1 MKEVQFRTID
11 RLFIKMSIND
21 KMWAI
26 FALFVISLACVAGNR
41 YLDQISHAEQLAMVK
56 VEARLDG
63 ILSADASAHNA
74 PGLEAVSTATLGAP
88 SIKGT
93 TVTAYGQD
101 KQGQYYRL
109 SENHAQTIEAAKSE
123 ATTSLLLSLLLIAPF
138 ALFLYWVAT
147 FLGGALWVLYTTT
160 VKISEGDLTS
170 RLGFHPGRDE
180 FGTIGCALDRAMDTL
195 TELVVTVKESATT
208 LGETSSSFEDEMK
221 HSETEI
227 NRQHTSL
234 DSVAT
239 AMEEMTASAQE
250 VTQIANRASS
260 QSEQDSQHVRD
271 SADRVQKAINEIAT
285 LSAYIEQTSSS
296 VSSLNDNTSQ
306 ISEVITTINGIS
318 EQTNLLALNAAIE
331 AARAGEQGRGFA
343 VVADEVRTLASRTQQ
358 ATVEIQAMIEKLQQ
372 ESTSIATITGQTV
385 TQAQASSEIVSSI
398 GNDIETIYQSAQAV
412 NDMSLHI
419 STSAQE
425 QSSVATDIAK
435 ELSDIR
441 AQSNNIKEVAEQSLI
456 GVHNL
461 TKASQNLGAI
471 LSRYHT

>member
-26 FALFVISLACVAGNR
+26 FALFVISLASVAGNR

-63 ILSADASAHNA
+63 ILSAAASTNNI
-74 PGLEAVSTATLGAP
+74 PGLEPVSSATLGAP
-88 SIKGT
+88 SIQGT
-93 TVTAYGQD
+93 TVTAYAQD
-101 KQGQYYRL
+101 KQGQFYRL
-109 SENHAQTIEAAKSE
+109 SENHAQTIQAAKSE
-123 ATTSLLLSLLLIAPF
+123 ATTSLLLSLLFIAPF
-138 ALFLYWVAT
+138 ALFVYWVAT

-195 TELVVTVKESATT
+195 TELVVAVKESATT
-208 LGETSSSFEDEMK
+208 LGETSSSFEEEMK

-227 NRQHTSL
+227 NRQYTSL

-250 VTQIANRASS
+250 VTQIADRASN

-271 SADRVQKAINEIAT
+271 SAERVQKAINEIGT
-285 LSAYIEQTSSS
+285 LSSYIEQTSSS

-372 ESTSIATITGQTV
+372 ESASIANITGQTV

-398 GNDIETIYQSAQAV
+398 GNDIETIYQSAQAI

-441 AQSNNIKEVAEQSLI
+441 AQSNNIKEVAEQSSF